1 MHRSDREGIGT
12 PDQSVEYRGT
22 VHSSAPANS
31 LNATFVGIF
40 C

>member
-1 MHRSDREGIGT
+1 MHRSDREGIGA
-12 PDQSVEYRGT
+12 PEYGVYRGT
-22 VHSSAPANS
+22 VHISAPANS